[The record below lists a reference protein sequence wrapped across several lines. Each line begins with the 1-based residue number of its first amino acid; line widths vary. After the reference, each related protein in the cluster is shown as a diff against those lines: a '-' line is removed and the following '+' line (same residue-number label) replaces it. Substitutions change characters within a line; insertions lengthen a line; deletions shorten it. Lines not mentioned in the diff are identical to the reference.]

1 MKNIFLLNWVFLVHP
16 GRWLESLDVEK
27 ASQKQALKLAP
38 VLKFPT
44 NFSLLLW
51 HNFGVFR
58 GLWHYLQ
65 SVAHFLDSPFT
76 VMLRVHLLHFTKCD
90 RSRNEFWAVV
100 VWARSGPIVYAQAT
114 TTTLAFHPTQWA
126 ESLNQPDVGGGISVA
141 SKIDWVTNTR
151 TTWTVRKLLKVAV

>member
-1 MKNIFLLNWVFLVHP
+1 MKKMLHKNKLW
-16 GRWLESLDVEK
+16 
-27 ASQKQALKLAP
+27 KLAP
-38 VLKFPT
+38 VLEFPT

-58 GLWHYLQ
+58 GLWHWIIFAVGCTLPWF
-65 SVAHFLDSPFT
+65 SVYS

>member
-1 MKNIFLLNWVFLVHP
+1 MTRCRKSFTKTSFKDRTCSGISHQFFTS
-16 GRWLESLDVEK
+16 SLTQFW
-27 ASQKQALKLAP
+27 S
-38 VLKFPT
+38 
-44 NFSLLLW
+44 FSRTVTLFAVGCTLPW
-51 HNFGVFR
+51 F
-58 GLWHYLQ
+58 
-65 SVAHFLDSPFT
+65 SVYS

-151 TTWTVRKLLKVAV
+151 TTWTVLKLLKVAV